1 MPHATWP
8 QFFKDLKD
16 LLGPTMLRRLAR
28 RLLNNEVLPLSG
40 QLAYFFI
47 LFLFPFLVLTV
58 SLAGLVIRGPEP
70 IFMGLAASLEQ
81 FMPRELVE
89 PVRAHLDRTLR
100 SVSLPT
106 FVGSVLFTLGV
117 GSAAAE
123 AISNATNRAYRV
135 RETRPFWKV
144 RGVAVLLIFA
154 FMLLI
159 VFLALTFLRPHAEV
173 YFQRMLGLPDGFLGL
188 WPIVSWT
195 VTFLAITMT
204 LDVLYYLAPNVNV
217 PFKWITPG
225 GFVATVLLLLSN
237 KVLTLFV
244 ANFRYD
250 LFYGQLGAGIV
261 LLVWLYV
268 AGLVVL
274 VGLEM
279 NAVLAHTIEESQNA
293 SVVETPEGS

>member
-1 MPHATWP
+1 VYKR
-8 QFFKDLKD
+8 QV
-16 LLGPTMLRRLAR
+16 LRRLAR
-28 RLLNNEVLPLSG
+28 RLLENDVLPLAG

-47 LFLFPFLVLTV
+47 LFLFPFLVLMV
-58 SLAGLVIRGPEP
+58 SLAGLVVRGSEP
-70 IFMGLAASLEQ
+70 VFMGLAGSLED
-81 FMPRELVE
+81 FLPPEMVE

-100 SVSLPT
+100 SVSLST
-106 FVGSVLFTLGV
+106 FIGSVLFTLGV

-123 AISNATNRAYRV
+123 AISNAANRSYGV

-159 VFLALTFLRPHAEV
+159 VLLAFTLLRPHAGV
-173 YFQRMLGLPDGFLGL
+173 YFQRAFGLPDGFLGL
-188 WPIVSWT
+188 WPLVSWAL
-195 VTFLAITMT
+195 TFLAITVA
-204 LDVLYYLAPNVNV
+204 LDVLYYLAPNADV

-225 GFVATVLLLLSN
+225 GFVATVLLLVSN

-279 NAVLAHTIEESQNA
+279 NAVLAHTVEERRNV
-293 SVVETPEGS
+293 SVIGRPEGS

>member
-1 MPHATWP
+1 MSHATWTRL
-8 QFFKDLKD
+8 FKDLRH
-16 LLGPTMLRRLAR
+16 LFGLAVFRRLTR
-28 RLLNNEVLPLSG
+28 RILDNDVLPLAG

-47 LFLFPFLVLTV
+47 LFLFPFLVLMV

-70 IFMGLAASLEQ
+70 VFMGLAGSLED
-81 FMPRELVE
+81 FLPRELVE
-89 PVRAHLDRTLR
+89 PVKAHLDRTLR

-106 FVGSVLFTLGV
+106 FIGSVLFTLGV
-117 GSAAAE
+117 GSAAAQ
-123 AISNATNRAYRV
+123 AISNAANRSYGV

-144 RGVAVLLIFA
+144 RGVAILLIFA

-159 VFLALTFLRPHAEV
+159 VFLGLTFLRPRAGV
-173 YFQRMLGLPDGFLGL
+173 YLQHTLGLSEGFLGL
-188 WPIVSWT
+188 WPILSWIA
-195 VTFLAITMT
+195 TFLAITMA
-204 LDVLYYLAPNVNV
+204 LDVLYYLAPNVDV

-225 GFVATVLLLLSN
+225 GLVATILLLVSN

-244 ANFRYD
+244 ASFRYD

-274 VGLEM
+274 VGLEI
-279 NAVLAHTIEESQNA
+279 NAVLAYTVEERRNI
-293 SVVETPEGS
+293 SVVRCPEGS